1 MPLNRKERMAIC
13 EECPNFTRIKTCTEC
28 GCFMPIKV
36 RLPMMK
42 CPAGKW

>member
-1 MPLNRKERMAIC
+1 MPISKKERMAIC
-13 EECPNFTRIKTCTEC
+13 EECPNFTKVKFCKIC